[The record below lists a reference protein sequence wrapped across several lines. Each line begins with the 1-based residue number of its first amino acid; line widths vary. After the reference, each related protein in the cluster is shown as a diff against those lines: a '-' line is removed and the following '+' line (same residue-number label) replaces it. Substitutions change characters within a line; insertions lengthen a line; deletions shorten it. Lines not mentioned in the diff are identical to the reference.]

1 MGQRFP
7 NAPFVSISQS
17 QRTPAPDLNWLAT
30 IHHGLPLTLLPFTD
44 RSEEYL
50 AFLGRIDPEK
60 GPDVA
65 IRVAHAAGLPLRIAA
80 KVPRG
85 QTRYFKE
92 TIKPLMEGNGAHFV
106 GEVNDR
112 EKQSFLG
119 KALALL
125 FPINWP
131 EPFGLVM
138 IEAMACGTPV
148 IAWPRGSTRGDRGRC
163 DRLHRRKSEADAVS
177 RLAES
182 SSRSRPHS

>member
-1 MGQRFP
+1 MRI
-7 NAPFVSISQS
+7 VSQS
-17 QRTPAPDLNWLAT
+17 QRTPAPDMNWLAT
-30 IHHGLPLTLLPFTD
+30 IHHGLPLTLVPFTE

-65 IRVAHAAGLPLRIAA
+65 IRVSHAGGLPLRIAA

-85 QTRYFKE
+85 HTRYFKE

-119 KALALL
+119 KARALL

-138 IEAMACGTPV
+138 IEANGMWDARHRMAARISPG
-148 IAWPRGSTRGDRGRC
+148 GDRGRC
-163 DRLHRRKSEADAVS
+163 DRLHRRVGGGCCGGDW
-177 RLAES
+177 
-182 SSRSRPHS
+182 P